1 MGAGELQHK
10 ILAIAEEA
18 GVAEASYALKLLQS
32 EGKLSIACAGK
43 DSDTG
48 RQRTQHYEVEGPV
61 AMLLTTTAEEPDDE
75 LANRCITLSVN
86 EQPEQTAAIHARQRS
101 AYTLSAE
108 KISGQAVR
116 TRHQHAQRLLEPLGV
131 VIPDAEELTFRT
143 DQTRHRRDHAKYL
156 SLIAA
161 LALLHQHQRGQTTRT
176 RQGTAERCVIATP
189 HDVQLAQQ
197 LCGAALAQRLDELLP
212 HTRQLLVRIEAY
224 VRERCE
230 QQQVTRQQLRFSQ
243 RELREALSYSDRSL
257 RRQLSRLV
265 QLEYVVM
272 HRTGLSNRR
281 LYQLLYDSESQQA
294 APWLVGLDDLVS
306 GDVKGKH
313 VPHSRG
319 SAVLGAGTEPAV

>member
-1 MGAGELQHK
+1 MRIPPTNNA
-10 ILAIAEEA
+10 
-18 GVAEASYALKLLQS
+18 VASQVTGRVCTQS

-116 TRHQHAQRLLEPLGV
+116 SRHQHAQRLLEPLAV

-161 LALLHQHQRGQTTRT
+161 LALLHQHQRN
-176 RQGTAERCVIATP
+176 TP
-189 HDVQLAQQ
+189 R
-197 LCGAALAQRLDELLP
+197 ALARGLP
-212 HTRQLLVRIEAY
+212 
-224 VRERCE
+224 
-230 QQQVTRQQLRFSQ
+230 S
-243 RELREALSYSDRSL
+243 
-257 RRQLSRLV
+257 
-265 QLEYVVM
+265 
-272 HRTGLSNRR
+272 
-281 LYQLLYDSESQQA
+281 A
-294 APWLVGLDDLVS
+294 A
-306 GDVKGKH
+306 
-313 VPHSRG
+313 
-319 SAVLGAGTEPAV
+319 